1 MAIIFLSVGRQVFH
15 IGWNS
20 HYPLFVKNP
29 TRIPIGHGILED
41 HFGNPYTEAYSS
53 GKSSHR
59 ILLSYS
65 GIYNWVFTIGF
76 NTVFDVYN
84 FVITYEFL
92 GVTFIRLGR
101 IHLIYSCQFTPW
113 VTLNK
118 PVEKEIKGTLP
129 SPRLAEEII
138 RILSKKLGLHIK
150 VHPIFIWPCKFF
162 LAYFEYPFYT
172 GDWVL
177 YSTHI
182 NNDDGRK
189 TLRGNSLHTSITWLG
204 GLKSNTIS
212 LYLTD
217 IGHHHF
223 AVGVVFLWGGHVYL
237 SLYKGFGHRI
247 RDVFSNN
254 GHHDA
259 SILFSPGIREVTKSL
274 HVQVLLP
281 LGGSSLSSCLGG
293 NQLRPLSSLTPYLYL
308 SYDSITYLLVYL
320 HHSSIASFLMIGSF
334 SHGGIFLIRDLPQ
347 LPHQLH
353 EKYTH
358 ASETPYETTYEIGRI
373 LAHKGGIISHLTSIC
388 LWLGFHTLGIYIHND
403 TILAF
408 GEEEKQILI
417 EPVFPQI
424 IQESCG
430 KPLYSR
436 DIVDK

>member
-1 MAIIFLSVGRQVFH
+1 MR
-15 IGWNS
+15 
-20 HYPLFVKNP
+20 P
-29 TRIPIGHGILED
+29 T
-41 HFGNPYTEAYSS
+41 T
-53 GKSSHR
+53 
-59 ILLSYS
+59 
-65 GIYNWVFTIGF
+65 
-76 NTVFDVYN
+76 N
-84 FVITYEFL
+84 F
-92 GVTFIRLGR
+92 
-101 IHLIYSCQFTPW
+101 S
-113 VTLNK
+113 
-118 PVEKEIKGTLP
+118 
-129 SPRLAEEII
+129 
-138 RILSKKLGLHIK
+138 
-150 VHPIFIWPCKFF
+150 
-162 LAYFEYPFYT
+162 YPFYT

-182 NNDDGRK
+182 SHNDDMIPH
-189 TLRGNSLHTSITWLG
+189 LSDSYIHHHTSITWLG

-223 AVGVVFLWGGHVYL
+223 AVGVVFLWAGHLYL

-247 RDVFSNN
+247 PDIFRS
-254 GHHDA
+254 HHQFCP
-259 SILFSPGIREVTKSL
+259 SFRSVTKSL
-274 HVQVLLP
+274 HLQVLLA
-281 LGGSSLSSCLGG
+281 LAGSSLSSCLGG

-334 SHGGIFLIRDLPQ
+334 SHGGIFLIRDLHTNSAHVLGFQ
-347 LPHQLH
+347 NR
-353 EKYTH
+353 
-358 ASETPYETTYEIGRI
+358 TPSSLVVIGRI
-373 LAHKGGIISHLTSIC
+373 LAHHGAIISHLTSISSF
-388 LWLGFHTLGIYIHND
+388 LGFHTLGIYIHND